1 MCTVW
6 LLGLSKVGTRE
17 QIVYTVMLEKL
28 GWPILYKRRNDAR
41 LIIFLTKLLTT

>member
-28 GWPILYKRRNDAR
+28 GWPILSKGRNDAR
-41 LIIFLTKLLTT
+41 LITFLTK